1 MSESSAQRAS
11 ENATIRIAAAVIINE
26 EGRTLLVRKRGTKI
40 FIQPGGKIEKGESPQ
55 ETLAR
60 ELDEELGLALIKVA
74 FLGELSAVAANET
87 NRRVNA
93 AVFRVD
99 VSGKLKLGAEIEE
112 ALWINPA
119 HPPDRE
125 IATLTKDQILPL
137 VVQMVRGRRPDG
149 EL

>member
-1 MSESSAQRAS
+1 MAESSAQRAN
-11 ENATIRIAAAVIINE
+11 ENATIHIAAAVIINQ

-55 ETLAR
+55 QTLAR

-74 FLGELSAVAANET
+74 FLGELSAVAANEP
-87 NRRVNA
+87 NRRVSA

-99 VSGKLKLGAEIEE
+99 VSGELRLGAEIEE

-119 HPPDRE
+119 RPPERE
-125 IATLTKDQILPL
+125 IAALTKDQILPL